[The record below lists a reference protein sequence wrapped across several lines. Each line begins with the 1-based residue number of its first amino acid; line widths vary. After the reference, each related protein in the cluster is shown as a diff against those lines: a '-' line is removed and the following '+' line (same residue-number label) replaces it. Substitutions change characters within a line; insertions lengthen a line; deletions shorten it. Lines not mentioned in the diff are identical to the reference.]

1 MTETQ
6 QHQQQMRKLWA
17 PQDLKATLA
26 YKFML
31 EANRKRQRN
40 MQNWQDLHQWSVDH
54 LSEFWEEVFQQYP
67 LIHSGRYDR
76 VVDET
81 ARMDSVPPWFEGV
94 KVNFAE
100 NVLFWPDRRDASRA
114 TMERKW
120 EGAVACTEVREGCT
134 EVRDL
139 TWKEIRERVA
149 VLSNAMRA
157 HGVRKGDRVAV
168 VASNSVDTLTVF
180 YAVTALG
187 GIFSSSSTDMG
198 TRGVLDRLRQIRP
211 KYVFVDDWAV
221 YNGKTI
227 DLRPKM
233 VEIEAG
239 LRDIEELQGLVS
251 MPRWQQKPEDVS
263 SVQKCET
270 LGKFLESAKGDK
282 TLRFER
288 IDFRDPFIIV
298 YSSGTT
304 GMPKCIVH
312 SAGGILLNNRKEGIL
327 HRDALA
333 HDPEDSCTLQ
343 YTTTGW
349 IMYLS
354 SCMSMT
360 LGSRCLLYDGSPFQP
375 DLKTFVKLVGDQKVT
390 DLGISPRYMQT
401 LATAKPPVLPREVTD
416 LSHLRRVSSTG
427 MVLSEAQFE
436 WFYDQGFP
444 PHVQLGNIS
453 GGTDLAACLTMDT
466 VMKPLY
472 CGGTMTAGLGM
483 KVEVYDQEIEEGKG
497 IKGRPAPSGEAGE
510 LVCAR
515 PFPTMPVMFW
525 GDETGEK
532 YFNAYFGRFENVWTH
547 GDFISVHPQNS
558 QIYLHGRADG
568 VLNPSGVRFG
578 SAEIYNVLDSLFGE
592 EIQDSICVGQRRPQD
607 MDESVMLFLLMKPGQ
622 KFTQDLVRRV
632 KDAIAKDV
640 GRRCVPKYV
649 FETPEIP
656 TTINLKKVELPV
668 KQIVSGKTIKP
679 SDTLANKEF
688 KPSPEPPPSPS
699 ISCCDFKT
707 TTTTTTIRVGTSQI
721 APALFNMAAPARY
734 CPSCLSAVGRTS
746 TTSLLHRSAPSVT
759 SSPFQQLRFAQTS
772 QNAQKYKRKDQPA
785 SQKKKKTRST
795 FAQPDLRDAIQFSLV
810 DAMRYLRA
818 AEVGRSPAASK
829 YEVHL
834 RLRTLKNGPVVRNR
848 LRLPHPVKTDLRIC
862 VIAPPDSQAAR
873 AAQAEGASLV
883 GEENVFDAV
892 KEGRIDFDRCICHQD
907 SLTKLQKSGVAR
919 ILGPRG
925 LMPSAKTGTVVKD
938 VRASVREMVGASE
951 YRERMGVV
959 RMSVGQLGFTPEE
972 MQRNI
977 RAFVE
982 GVKRDIAGLS
992 DRISKEIHEVVLSS
1006 TNGPGMSLNGEMR
1019 SAGSVPTRDVSTL

>member
-6 QHQQQMRKLWA
+6 QHQQQQMRKLWA
-17 PQDLKATLA
+17 PQDPQATLA

-31 EANRKRQRN
+31 EANRKRNRS
-40 MQNWQDLHQWSVDH
+40 MQTWQDLHQWSVDNI
-54 LSEFWEEVFQQYP
+54 SEFWEEVFQQYP
-67 LIHSGRYDR
+67 LIHSGTYRQ

-81 ARMDSVPPWFEGV
+81 ARMDSVPTWFEGV

-100 NVLFWPDRRDASRA
+100 NVLFWPDAQDASR
-114 TMERKW
+114 TTTERKRDA
-120 EGAVACTEVREGCT
+120 AVACTEVREGCT
-134 EVRDL
+134 EVRDF
-139 TWKEIRERVA
+139 TWKDIRERVG

-211 KYVFVDDWAV
+211 KFVFVDDWAV

-263 SVQKCET
+263 GVPKCET
-270 LGKFLESAKGDK
+270 LGNFLRSAKGDK

-288 IDFRDPFIIV
+288 VDFRDPFIIV

-375 DLKTFVKLVGDQKVT
+375 DLKTFVKLVGEQKVT
-390 DLGISPRYMQT
+390 DLGVSPRYMQT
-401 LATAKPPVLPREVTD
+401 LATAKPPVLPRDVTD

-444 PHVQLGNIS
+444 SHVQLGNIS

-483 KVEVYDQEIEEGKG
+483 KVEVYDQEIEGGKG
-497 IKGRPAPSGEAGE
+497 IKGRPAPFGEAGE
-510 LVCAR
+510 LVCTR

-532 YFNAYFGRFENVWTH
+532 YFNAYFGRFDNVWTH
-547 GDFISVHPQNS
+547 GDFISIHPQNS

-679 SDTLANKEF
+679 SDTLANKE
-688 KPSPEPPPSPS
+688 
-699 ISCCDFKT
+699 
-707 TTTTTTIRVGTSQI
+707 
-721 APALFNMAAPARY
+721 
-734 CPSCLSAVGRTS
+734 CLNYYY
-746 TTSLLHRSAPSVT
+746 
-759 SSPFQQLRFAQTS
+759 QFA
-772 QNAQKYKRKDQPA
+772 NVENLAQ
-785 SQKKKKTRST
+785 
-795 FAQPDLRDAIQFSLV
+795 
-810 DAMRYLRA
+810 
-818 AEVGRSPAASK
+818 SK
-829 YEVHL
+829 
-834 RLRTLKNGPVVRNR
+834 
-848 LRLPHPVKTDLRIC
+848 
-862 VIAPPDSQAAR
+862 S
-873 AAQAEGASLV
+873 
-883 GEENVFDAV
+883 
-892 KEGRIDFDRCICHQD
+892 
-907 SLTKLQKSGVAR
+907 KL
-919 ILGPRG
+919 
-925 LMPSAKTGTVVKD
+925 
-938 VRASVREMVGASE
+938 
-951 YRERMGVV
+951 
-959 RMSVGQLGFTPEE
+959 
-972 MQRNI
+972 
-977 RAFVE
+977 
-982 GVKRDIAGLS
+982 
-992 DRISKEIHEVVLSS
+992 
-1006 TNGPGMSLNGEMR
+1006 
-1019 SAGSVPTRDVSTL
+1019 